1 MGARFG
7 RIAVALA
14 LAGFVQ
20 GTAAALGAGSAPTG
34 ILGVWLTGDTSQ
46 VTVSACPEGYCGV
59 LTHVATAP
67 AAYARLS
74 PAERKAADAQEPA
87 QFPDSKNKD
96 PALRSRSLVGLQMF
110 VLRPT
115 ANPDLFEGTL
125 YNPQDGGTYD
135 GTIKIESTDR
145 ILLSGCMFKVLCRS
159 QEWTRIVAA
168 K

>member
-1 MGARFG
+1 MVARLG
-7 RIAVALA
+7 RLASALA
-14 LAGFVQ
+14 MAGLVQ
-20 GTAAALGAGSAPTG
+20 WTAAALGAGSTPTG
-34 ILGVWLTGDTSQ
+34 ILGVWLTGDTSE
-46 VTVSACPEGYCGV
+46 VTVSLCPEGYCGV

-67 AAYARLS
+67 AAYAKLS
-74 PAERKAADAQEPA
+74 PAEKKAHDAQDPA

-96 PALRSRSLVGLQMF
+96 PALRSRSLVGLKMF

-115 ANPDLFEGTL
+115 GNPDLFEGTL

-135 GTIKIESTDR
+135 GTIKIENADR